1 MEEKRKEEKLA
12 IIINT
17 RNISINIL
25 ISNSILSH
33 DTWSTHDK
41 ILCPRGHYYNY
52 VSILPKAQVDIIN
65 Y

>member
-1 MEEKRKEEKLA
+1 MEGKRKGEKLA

-41 ILCPRGHYYNY
+41 ILCPR
-52 VSILPKAQVDIIN
+52 VITIITFP
-65 Y
+65 YCPRLKLTL